1 MNESTNFQTQQE
13 SDIGEKLATLAKS
26 KGLSQGKLAEKIDV
40 SRVSINR
47 FFKGKSS
54 IRTRDLVLLLKV
66 LDIDLEEMI
75 SQKLQSEMDGEAS
88 QEEIYSDLISIL
100 DHLDN
105 HARSSVIEQVVWWG
119 RCGLNETTRKASDR
133 LHATLS
139 QSPLAGT
146 A

>member
-1 MNESTNFQTQQE
+1 MNETSTIQTQE
-13 SDIGEKLATLAKS
+13 DSDIGEKLATLAKS
-26 KGLSQGKLAEKIDV
+26 RGLSQGKLAEKIDV

-66 LDIDLEEMI
+66 LDIDLEQMI
-75 SQKLQSEMDGEAS
+75 AQKLQSEIDGDTG
-88 QEEIYSDLISIL
+88 QEEIYNDLISIL
-100 DHLDN
+100 DHLDH

-133 LHATLS
+133 LHATLN
-139 QSPLAGT
+139 QNPLAGT

>member
-1 MNESTNFQTQQE
+1 MNEDFTFQAQE
-13 SDIGEKLATLAKS
+13 PSNIGEKLATLSKS

-54 IRTRDLVLLLKV
+54 LRTKDLVLLLKV
-66 LDIDLEEMI
+66 LDIDLEQMI
-75 SQKLQSEMDGEAS
+75 HQKLEAESRGDAS
-88 QEEIYSDLISIL
+88 QEEVYSDLISVL

-133 LHATLS
+133 LHATLN
-139 QSPLAGT
+139 QNPLAGT

>member
-1 MNESTNFQTQQE
+1 MNESTTIKVQDD
-13 SDIGEKLATLAKS
+13 SDIGGKLATLAKS

-66 LDIDLEEMI
+66 LDIDLEQMI
-75 SQKLQSEMDGEAS
+75 AKKLQSEMDGIFS
-88 QEEIYSDLISIL
+88 QEEVYDDLISIL
-100 DHLDN
+100 DHLDSR
-105 HARSSVIEQVVWWG
+105 ARSSVIEQVVWWG
-119 RCGLNETTRKASDR
+119 RCGLNETTRKASER

-139 QSPLAGT
+139 QDSLVGT